1 MATENESD
9 LRSKKFRRLA
19 LVAAFILAFTWP
31 LGSFFV
37 WIFLGATAYFI
48 FLAYYYGPRP
58 IHEKDYESNS
68 QSWTQKDK
76 PFEQKKAPNVKLA
89 IMIVVIVA
97 FSILFILMIIGFVT
111 EINTPEQSSDFLQ
124 ENVDRETLQTNPSD
138 LNALTNVGNELYAQN
153 QFDSALIYY
162 NKVLAIDPQNSSGLY
177 NKALVYYQKQEYIKS
192 IELSKKCAAL
202 YPENT
207 GAMALTGDSYYAQ
220 ERPSEAMTWYR
231 QAYDNGARGAE
242 LLNMIAYLYE
252 QQNRKSEAIQFY
264 KETLQQDSSFVNA
277 YERLAELE
285 PARAAW
291 YKNKAAQYK

>member
-9 LRSKKFRRLA
+9 SRAKKFRRLA
-19 LVAAFILAFTWP
+19 LGTSFLLAFTWP

-37 WIFLGATAYFI
+37 WIFLGATVYFI

-58 IHEKDYESNS
+58 AHEKVYESNS
-68 QSWTQKDK
+68 QSWTQENKS
-76 PFEQKKAPNVKLA
+76 FEQKKAPNAKLA

-111 EINTPEQSSDFLQ
+111 GVNTPEQSSDFLQ
-124 ENVDRETLQTNPSD
+124 ENLDRETLQTNPSD